1 MKLQVLDA
9 KGSSIKEISVNKT
22 IWGIESHQQAMF
34 DAVVAQQASMR
45 QGTHK
50 TKTRTEVSGGGRKP
64 WRQKGT
70 GRARQGSIR
79 APQWKGGG
87 IVFGPT
93 PEKNYLKHVNK
104 KVRKL
109 AIKSALSLKTQD
121 KNLVVIDQFGIE
133 QPSTKA
139 MVEVLNN
146 LKVNDEKLLIITTEG
161 DEVNF
166 KSSRNIKKIN
176 IITSAGINV
185 YDLLNAD
192 KLLITEQAV
201 KAIEEVYA

>member
-22 IWGIESHQQAMF
+22 IWGIEPHQQAMF
-34 DAVVAQQASMR
+34 DSVVAQQASMR

-104 KVRKL
+104 KLRKL

>member
-9 KGSSIKEISVNKT
+9 NGSSIKEISVNKT
-22 IWGIESHQQAMF
+22 IWGIEPHQQAMF
-34 DAVVAQQASMR
+34 DAVVAQQSAMR

-104 KVRKL
+104 KVRRL
-109 AIKSALSLKTQD
+109 AIKSALSLKTQN
-121 KNLVVIDQFGIE
+121 KNLVIIDQFGIE

-139 MVEVLNN
+139 MVGVLNN
-146 LKVNDEKLLIITTEG
+146 LKVNNEKLLIITTDG

-166 KSSRNIKKIN
+166 KSSRNIEKVN
-176 IITSAGINV
+176 IITSAGINI

>member
-1 MKLQVLDA
+1 MKQQVFDA
-9 KGSSIKEISVNKT
+9 KGTSVKEIVLNDT
-22 IWGIESHQQAMF
+22 IWAIEPHKQAMF
-34 DAVVAQQASMR
+34 DAVIAQQSSMR

-109 AIKSALSLKTQD
+109 ALKSALSLKAQSKD
-121 KNLVVIDQFGIE
+121 LVVIDQFGIE
-133 QPSTKA
+133 TPSTKS

-146 LKVNDEKLLIITTEG
+146 LKVNNEKVLIVTIDG
-161 DEVNF
+161 DEVNV
-166 KSSRNIKKIN
+166 KSSRNIEKVNIISSSGIN
-176 IITSAGINV
+176 I
-185 YDLLNAD
+185 YDLLNAN
-192 KLLITEQAV
+192 KLLVTEAAV
-201 KAIEEVYA
+201 KAIEEVLA

>member
-9 KGSSIKEISVNKT
+9 KGTSVKEIIVNDA
-22 IWGIESHQQAMF
+22 IWGIAPHQQSMF
-34 DAVVAQQASMR
+34 DAVIAQQAAMR
-45 QGTHK
+45 QDTHK

-109 AIKSALSLKTQD
+109 AIKSALSLKVQD
-121 KNLVVIDQFGIE
+121 KNIMVIDQFGIYK
-133 QPSTKA
+133 PSTKA

-146 LKVNDEKLLIITTEG
+146 LKINNEKLLIITTEG
-161 DEVNF
+161 DEINF

-176 IITSAGINV
+176 IIKSTGINI
-185 YDLLNAD
+185 YDLLNSN
-192 KLLITEQAV
+192 KLLVTEEAI

>member
-9 KGSSIKEISVNKT
+9 KGTSVKEISVNDA
-22 IWGIESHQQAMF
+22 IWGIEPHQQAMF
-34 DAVVAQQASMR
+34 DAVIAQQAAMR

-109 AIKSALSLKTQD
+109 AIKSALSLKVQD
-121 KNLVVIDQFGIE
+121 KNIMIIDQFGIDK
-133 QPSTKA
+133 PSTKA

-146 LKVNDEKLLIITTEG
+146 LKVNGEKLLIITTEG

-166 KSSRNIKKIN
+166 KSSRNIEKVN
-176 IITSAGINV
+176 IITSTGINT
-185 YDLLNAD
+185 YDLLNAN
-192 KLLITEQAV
+192 KLLVTEQAL